1 VNRLV
6 MHILRELP
14 KHGLKLLLTLLV
26 GCFFAATLV
35 RVAPGF
41 GVDEEQLDIRLST
54 QSVESIRNSQAAK
67 ESLPAFYADFAT
79 RLLHGDLGTS
89 RTLQQ
94 PVKQLISDR
103 LPETLKSVSLALIF
117 GWTLGI
123 SLAMISVAAR
133 SRAADAFFSF
143 SCGVLLCIPAAL
155 WALLFLLARAPERLI
170 LGLIVFPKVY
180 NFSRNL
186 LLRGANDLHVL
197 SAHARGLSTVRI
209 LAWHIFP
216 PAAPQLLAVLGISV
230 SITLAAAVP
239 VEALCDLPGIGQL
252 AWKAALGRDLYLLTT
267 LSILVT
273 AMTLLAN
280 SVCELLGS
288 MFHARPA

>member
-1 VNRLV
+1 
-6 MHILRELP
+6 MQILRELP
-14 KHGLKLLLTLLV
+14 KHAFKLLLTLLV
-26 GCFFAATLV
+26 GGLFAATLV

-41 GVDEEQLDIRLST
+41 GVDEEQLDIRLSN
-54 QSVESIRNSQAAK
+54 QSVDSLRDTQETK
-67 ESLPAFYADFAT
+67 EGLPAFYFNFAAH
-79 RLLHGDLGTS
+79 LLHGDLGTS

-94 PVKQLISDR
+94 PVRQLISDR
-103 LPETLKSVSLALIF
+103 LPETLKSVSLALLF

-123 SLAMISVAAR
+123 SLAMASVATR
-133 SRAADAFFSF
+133 SRATDGIFSF

-155 WALLFLLARAPERLI
+155 WALLFLLARTPERMI

-180 NFSRNL
+180 TFSRNL
-186 LLRGANDLHVL
+186 LLRSADDLHVL
-197 SAHARGLSTVRI
+197 SAHARGLSTFRVM
-209 LAWHIFP
+209 AWHVFP
-216 PAAPQLLAVLGISV
+216 PAAPQLLAILGISV
-230 SITLAAAVP
+230 SIALGAAVP

-267 LSILVT
+267 LTLLVT
-273 AMTLLAN
+273 TITLLAN